1 MVRYEL
7 VSFEPEIQG
16 LGTGMHISAEIKIR
30 TSFTDANNVKTL
42 SFVSSGDS
50 QRTSNYDLAFDAG
63 KWAGKNP
70 FVLDLEKVSRKAI
83 SEALENIANTLATSQ
98 LATTEKGGRKQSHE
112 DADIPKF
119 GEDSI
124 EVETLSLK
132 HNCRGFGELIET
144 TGTVSVY
151 KVMCR
156 NKKLVYRCINHNCQ
170 LILNKQVR

>member
-1 MVRYEL
+1 VFPSIG
-7 VSFEPEIQG
+7 VTPSSFSGPGLPASQG
-16 LGTGMHISAEIKIR
+16 KR
-30 TSFTDANNVKTL
+30 
-42 SFVSSGDS
+42 
-50 QRTSNYDLAFDAG
+50 
-63 KWAGKNP
+63 KNP

-124 EVETLSLK
+124 IVERLSSE
-132 HNCRGFGELIET
+132 HNCRGFGELVEIS
-144 TGTVSVY
+144 GPISVY

-156 NKKLVYRCINHNCQ
+156 NKKLVYRCIDHDCQ
-170 LILNKQVR
+170 LILNKPIR